1 MKENQISEVVTPEQA
16 AAAISSIEALKTAL
30 SHVLII
36 NLTNE
41 ERSDMRKMGDKTLA
55 FVQKALEYAQQNPKL
70 TPNFLDLAEAQKD
83 YKLSSDL
90 YVIEQKLLTS
100 LRAVEDV
107 TMVAGSEA
115 YAGALMFYH
124 SVKGAARSNEPGAQA
139 IYDDLKKRY
148 PGRTK
153 KAKDSSDL

>member
-70 TPNFLDLAEAQKD
+70 TPNF
-83 YKLSSDL
+83 
-90 YVIEQKLLTS
+90 
-100 LRAVEDV
+100 
-107 TMVAGSEA
+107 
-115 YAGALMFYH
+115 F
-124 SVKGAARSNEPGAQA
+124 RSC
-139 IYDDLKKRY
+139 
-148 PGRTK
+148 
-153 KAKDSSDL
+153 